1 MHQTAEQAVPQ
12 QLQADRQCLGDPPAL
27 LRKPTPR
34 LVVLALVLLQEAVGL
49 LRPPGQAAVVRMHQ
63 QMLSEHRHQCF

>member
-27 LRKPTPR
+27 LRKPMPR
-34 LVVLALVLLQEAVGL
+34 LAVLAVLLQEAVEL
-49 LRPPGQAAVVRMHQ
+49 LRPPGQAVAVRMHQ
-63 QMLSEHRHQCF
+63 RMLAERKHQCF